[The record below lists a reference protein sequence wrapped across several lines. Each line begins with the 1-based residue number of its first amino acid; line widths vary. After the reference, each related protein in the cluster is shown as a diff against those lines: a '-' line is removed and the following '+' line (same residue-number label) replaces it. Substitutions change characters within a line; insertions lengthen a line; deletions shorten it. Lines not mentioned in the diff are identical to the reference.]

1 MYPVALK
8 AVLRAEVALLPQFLT
23 VGTLQGAGIV
33 LTITACAFAR
43 GRRVYGHRVCVK
55 IEGEGGCMGAA
66 AVGDWSTQSLL

>member
-33 LTITACAFAR
+33 LAIAACALAR
-43 GRRVYGHRVCVK
+43 GRRLYGHRVYVK
-55 IEGEGGCMGAA
+55 IKGERGCMGAA
-66 AVGDWSTQSLL
+66 AV